1 MAAKSQ
7 EELKKKA
14 AMIAEEAK
22 TTAKK
27 AAKKDL
33 EVNEEVEET
42 VSAEQ
47 SDENKKEVPVS
58 LSETISEMNNNAS
71 AVDKKQVTEES
82 ANEFKRQSDEED
94 QFLRRSIN
102 IPSRRAMKKIFEH
115 EEIIG
120 DEFDEVVSEGQ
131 QRELEYQVLS
141 DSAKAKKPKRLLG
154 RVVGVEPLESSDGR
168 VISYNAKVS
177 LIMNPQDP
185 ETKALIK
192 QRKEPKSIYSIYIP
206 APMFFFQRRPELF
219 EGPEGLQNLYRAM
232 KNKTN
237 ALVEFVVYNISP
249 DDKRVI
255 GSRIRAMQ
263 LKSHDYF
270 LARDPRTNKRKAEVG
285 SKCHARITEVG
296 TKGITVEV
304 CGAETFVPNDELSWL
319 HINNPKN
326 EGYKVGQS
334 IPVVV
339 KSVEV
344 GQVDINK
351 RKTQFVDITVS
362 PKEATKKPLEKHG
375 DEYQIGSTYSGFVSF
390 RLNTGLY
397 IVRID
402 EKVEAICYPPDFGT
416 PRIGSEC
423 SVYLNDKNEVGFT
436 GKFAYF
442 E

>member
-33 EVNEEVEET
+33 EVNEEGEET

-47 SDENKKEVPVS
+47 SDEDKKEVPVS